1 MQMIPLDESGHQQD
15 KQIPDTG
22 ARKIERRRAITA
34 ESAEGK
40 NPITCSNEEQGS
52 EESSSSRRSL
62 GDFSAAEINTIT
74 EREIKKQTL
83 VYDGLQPINLVSRI
97 RAPLPPFPGIR
108 IDAAMVSEIEAASM
122 AFSDRSVPLL
132 LLHWVLL
139 LVERFC
145 SFQPEPDSKEKSK
158 ETGRSL
164 LLCMPKP

>member
-1 MQMIPLDESGHQQD
+1 MQMIPLESQSFYNNNLNLLVDAAPETRNVSVQHKLNKSQ
-15 KQIPDTG
+15 T
-22 ARKIERRRAITA
+22 RAL
-34 ESAEGK
+34 GGL
-40 NPITCSNEEQGS
+40 NGGEQS
-52 EESSSSRRSL
+52 
-62 GDFSAAEINTIT
+62 
-74 EREIKKQTL
+74 
-83 VYDGLQPINLVSRI
+83 PP
-97 RAPLPPFPGIR
+97 RAPLPPWPGVR